1 MRAQINLVC
10 ERLPQGYSSPF
21 KLILLVTSNARQI
34 NNFNYTVNDST
45 FATDSR
51 MN

>member
-10 ERLPQGYSSPF
+10 KRLPQGYSSPF
-21 KLILLVTSNARQI
+21 KTTTARNFSRQT
-34 NNFNYTVNDST
+34 NNFNYTVNNST

-51 MN
+51 MD